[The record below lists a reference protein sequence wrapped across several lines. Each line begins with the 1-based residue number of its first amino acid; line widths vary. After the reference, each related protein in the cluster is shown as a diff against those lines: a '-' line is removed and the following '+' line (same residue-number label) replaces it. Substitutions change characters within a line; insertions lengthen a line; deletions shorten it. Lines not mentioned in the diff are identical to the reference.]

1 MEGTM
6 ASIESDNELAAYII
20 SLQKRE
26 LLVPGTTVAEIIPY
40 EPLQRVQDTPDWFLG
55 VLGWRGVQVP
65 VVSFEMLSV
74 TRASFSLASVSSA
87 SLVVLRALGGTDE
100 LAWFALVAQTPPR
113 AVQVGSEQLFER
125 EDPAEETELMK
136 VTFQE
141 EPVSIP
147 DLDFIEER
155 IREVSY
161 A

>member
-1 MEGTM
+1 M
-6 ASIESDNELAAYII
+6 ASTESDNELAAYLI

-26 LLVPGTTVAEIIPY
+26 LLVPATAVAEIIPY

-74 TRASFSLASVSSA
+74 TRASFSFASVSSA
-87 SLVVLRALGGTDE
+87 SLVVLRALGGTDD

-113 AVQVGSEQLFER
+113 AVQVGPDQLFER
-125 EDPAEETELMK
+125 EDPTEETELTK

-155 IREVSY
+155 IRQVSY

>member
-1 MEGTM
+1 M
-6 ASIESDNELAAYII
+6 ASTESDNALEAYVI

-26 LLVPGTTVAEIIPY
+26 LLVPGTAIAEILPY
-40 EPLQRVQDTPDWFLG
+40 EPLQRVQDTPHWFLG

-74 TRASFSLASVSSA
+74 TRASFSFASVSSA

-113 AVQVGSEQLFER
+113 AVRVRSEQLFDT

-141 EPVSIP
+141 ELVSIP

-155 IREVSY
+155 IREISY